1 MVDKGTSNNMLDAE
15 DEKGV
20 SPSKKME
27 AVDQMDPAGLPQ
39 MADQLGGTNQEKGI
53 FGRFDLPSAKN
64 ILGWTA
70 IPVLIGVVLLLVYQQ
85 LLLTIEPGSM
95 EANIIGSYEI
105 GFKRVSDAVME
116 HIRLILIST
125 GLAIAVA
132 VPAGILITRQGFRD
146 FSGLILS
153 VANIGQSIPSIAIL
167 ALFMG
172 ILGLGATTAIFAL
185 WLYALLPIV
194 RNTATGIEEVDK
206 NIIEAARGMGMTNRE
221 ILLQIELPLAFPV
234 MFAGMRTAAVI
245 NVGTAALGAFIGA
258 GGLGTFIITGIPLM
272 RDRMILVGAILTAV
286 MAILVDWIL
295 GKMQDRLVAPTA
307 SL

>member
-1 MVDKGTSNNMLDAE
+1 MI
-15 DEKGV
+15 
-20 SPSKKME
+20 P
-27 AVDQMDPAGLPQ
+27 
-39 MADQLGGTNQEKGI
+39 
-53 FGRFDLPSAKN
+53 
-64 ILGWTA
+64 ILMIITVA
-70 IPVLIGVVLLLVYQQ
+70 FVYNQ
-85 LLLTIEPGSM
+85 LLLQIEPGSM
-95 EANIIGSYEI
+95 EANMMGSREI
-105 GFKRVSDAVME
+105 GFANVVDAVLE

-125 GLAIAVA
+125 GFAIAVA

-146 FSGLILS
+146 FSGLILG
-153 VANIGQSIPSIAIL
+153 VANIGQSVPSIAIL

-194 RNTATGIEEVDK
+194 RNTATGIEEVDPS
-206 NIIEAARGMGMTNRE
+206 IIEAATGMGMTGRQ
-221 ILLQIELPLAFPV
+221 ILLKIELPLALPV

-286 MAILVDWIL
+286 MAVLVDWIL
-295 GKMQDRLVAPTA
+295 SKFQDRLVAPTA
-307 SL
+307 ATE